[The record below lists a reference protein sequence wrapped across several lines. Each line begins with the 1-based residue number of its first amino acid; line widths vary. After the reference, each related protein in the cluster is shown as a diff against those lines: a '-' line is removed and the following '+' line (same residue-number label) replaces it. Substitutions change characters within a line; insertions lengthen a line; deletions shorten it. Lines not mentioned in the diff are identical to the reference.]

1 MATADYFLILVVA
14 VCTYT
19 DFKCRKIYNAVL
31 FPAAAVG
38 LVGNFY
44 AGGPAGG
51 LAALKGLTLGMA
63 LLFVP
68 FIMGGMGAGD
78 VKLLGVVGAFKGPDF
93 VWAAFLYTALVGG
106 LISIVVMIRSG
117 GFGARVKAALFTL
130 LSVLGLMPRVN
141 LLDTIYT
148 GSAQTF
154 PYGIA
159 IAAGTALAYFLG

>member
-19 DFKCRKIYNAVL
+19 DFTCRKIYNAVL

-93 VWAAFLYTALVGG
+93 VWAAFLVRSRVRQLCRHGSERGAGQSGPAARHGPESLALTLPW
-106 LISIVVMIRSG
+106 LIITSIPSG
-117 GFGARVKAALFTL
+117 
-130 LSVLGLMPRVN
+130 
-141 LLDTIYT
+141 
-148 GSAQTF
+148 
-154 PYGIA
+154 
-159 IAAGTALAYFLG
+159 